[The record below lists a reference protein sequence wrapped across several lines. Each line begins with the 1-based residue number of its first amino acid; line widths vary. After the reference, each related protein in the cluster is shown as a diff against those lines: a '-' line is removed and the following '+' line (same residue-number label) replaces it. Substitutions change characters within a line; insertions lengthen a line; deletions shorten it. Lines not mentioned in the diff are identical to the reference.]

1 MVPRLSRRRVLG
13 GVGFAGAL
21 GVAGALGLPASS
33 LPDPVVRYRLGLV
46 SAPPFEWHPPVT
58 EAHLD
63 EGVSHLRD
71 AVTRAERAWEP
82 IDRSSLSEQ
91 ADVYP
96 VQLDSARRHLREAA
110 GKAPS
115 RDRLFDV
122 LNGLGDA
129 GSAIGGA
136 RVVRDRTDP
145 EALVS
150 RGRAIRRQI
159 ADAREGISYR
169 VSDPVTDL
177 AHLHAAERQLVLAG
191 LNSYAEGTYAGD
203 VRPASAFDDRAVAR
217 TWEAHFEARQYRR
230 NALRY
235 AKTTSEPDRAADG
248 RAMAD
253 RVRDALAAFEEEIR
267 SSRESRDGGDAHLD
281 QYPDGP
287 YRTVRTRLWR
297 HTHDIEPHPDEGPWT
312 GLTLYR
318 AVEAARNVLKL
329 RAYDTALDEL
339 AVAEGGEVSVE
350 TVAEAKR
357 RAARRARAVEP
368 ALADAPFV
376 RVVLAHVGR
385 MFENGSFDSGI
396 PGRSDRERALADAY
410 VSYLVAGAELE
421 HARPVLDR
429 FLGPEPRES

>member
-13 GVGFAGAL
+13 GVGAAGVL

-33 LPDPVVRYRLGLV
+33 LPDSVVRYRLGLV
-46 SAPPFEWHPPVT
+46 PVPPFEWHPPVS
-58 EAHLD
+58 EAHLA

-71 AVTRAERAWEP
+71 AVSRAERAWES

-96 VQLDSARRHLREAA
+96 VQLDSARRHLRAA
-110 GKAPS
+110 EGASPS
-115 RDRLFDV
+115 RDSLFDV
-122 LNGLGDA
+122 LNGIGDA

-145 EALVS
+145 ESVVR
-150 RGRAIRRQI
+150 RGREIRRRI
-159 ADAREGISYR
+159 ADAREAISSR
-169 VSDPVTDL
+169 VRTPATDL
-177 AHLHAAERQLVLAG
+177 AHLHAAERQLVFAG
-191 LNSYAEGTYAGD
+191 LNSYAEGTYAGG
-203 VRPASAFDDRAVAR
+203 VRPASAFDDRAVVW

-235 AKTTSEPDRAADG
+235 AKTSPEPDQAGGGLGMDKQI
-248 RAMAD
+248 
-253 RVRDALAAFEEEIR
+253 RDALADFDEEIR
-267 SSRESRDGGDAHLD
+267 SFRESEGAHDARLD

-287 YRTVRTRLWR
+287 YRTVRRRLWR
-297 HTHDIEPHPDEGPWT
+297 YTHDLEPHPDEGPWS

-339 AVAEGGEVSVE
+339 AIAEGDAVSVE
-350 TVAEAKR
+350 AVAEAKR

-368 ALADAPFV
+368 ALADAPFA
-376 RVVLAHVGR
+376 RTVLAPVGR
-385 MFENGSFDSGI
+385 MFESGRLDAGI
-396 PGRSDRERALADAY
+396 VGRSDRDRELADAY
-410 VSYLVAGAELE
+410 ASYLVAGAELE
-421 HARPVLDR
+421 HARSVLDR
-429 FLGPEPRES
+429 FLGRDTRES